1 MPAKNASGAI
11 EDRLKEHSQRIKL
24 LEEIFKPMAITA
36 MEIISG
42 KPGEAGMAENLRGL
56 REDFQQLIEAQRQER
71 VETQKIR
78 ENGFKRIGDL
88 ETWRV
93 SVDSAREIK
102 VAGTRMT
109 ADTRMALINGVFLL
123 AVTVVTYVLNQ

>member
-1 MPAKNASGAI
+1 MAAKNVSAAI

-71 VETQKIR
+71 LETQKIR

-102 VAGTRMT
+102 IAGIRMT
-109 ADTRMALINGVFLL
+109 ADTRMALINGSFLL
-123 AVTVVTYVLNQ
+123 AVAIVTYILNQ